1 MLENLDWN
9 LPFSLSQKAI
19 PFNGQDEMA
28 MQISENQILSIR
40 DWPDGRQV
48 VTITDHIPDH
58 LIYHQVL
65 PVSRVPACMQ
75 RFYKTFLERR

>member
-1 MLENLDWN
+1 MKTNKIKKIFDG
-9 LPFSLSQKAI
+9 K
-19 PFNGQDEMA
+19 DEME
-28 MQISENQILSIR
+28 MRLLDNRNLSIR
-40 DWPDGRQV
+40 ECPDGRQV

>member
-1 MLENLDWN
+1 MQSSEILIHFDG
-9 LPFSLSQKAI
+9 K
-19 PFNGQDEMA
+19 DEMA

-48 VTITDHIPDH
+48 VTITDHLPDH

-75 RFYKTFLERR
+75 RYL

>member
-1 MLENLDWN
+1 MQSSEILIHFDG
-9 LPFSLSQKAI
+9 K
-19 PFNGQDEMA
+19 DEMA

-48 VTITDHIPDH
+48 VTITDYLPDH
-58 LIYHQVL
+58 FIYHQVL

-75 RFYKTFLERR
+75 RYL

>member
-1 MLENLDWN
+1 MQSSEILIHFDG
-9 LPFSLSQKAI
+9 K
-19 PFNGQDEMA
+19 DEMA

-48 VTITDHIPDH
+48 VTITDHLPDH

-65 PVSRVPACMQ
+65 PVSRVSAC
-75 RFYKTFLERR
+75 LRRYL

>member
-1 MLENLDWN
+1 MQSSEILIHFDG
-9 LPFSLSQKAI
+9 K
-19 PFNGQDEMA
+19 DEMA

-48 VTITDHIPDH
+48 VTITDYLPDH

-75 RFYKTFLERR
+75 RYL

>member
-1 MLENLDWN
+1 MISNKIKIYFDG
-9 LPFSLSQKAI
+9 K
-19 PFNGQDEMA
+19 DEMA

-48 VTITDHIPDH
+48 VTITDHLPDH
-58 LIYHQVL
+58 FIYHQVL

-75 RFYKTFLERR
+75 RYL

>member
-1 MLENLDWN
+1 MISNKIKIYFD
-9 LPFSLSQKAI
+9 
-19 PFNGQDEMA
+19 GQDEMA

-48 VTITDHIPDH
+48 VTITDHLPDY

-75 RFYKTFLERR
+75 RYL